1 MHVRESLEDLAPLV
15 LGPHHERVHRPFNVG
30 LIAVPSSSFPEDS
43 RFCRSSA
50 SCWPTII
57 GLGFICRTIYLRGP
71 CGAKSRNR
79 KRERGKTRIKCWARV
94 QTLVPLLLSSLGTV
108 AHVWGSLSLPPSIH
122 PSSSVP
128 EHVPGVTGWDRW
140 TCHPSLLHNFSV
152 WSIKCACFGTVG
164 ENWRPC

>member
-1 MHVRESLEDLAPLV
+1 MHVREGLEDLAALV

-57 GLGFICRTIYLRGP
+57 GLGFICRTIYLLGP

-79 KRERGKTRIKCWARV
+79 KRERGKTRIKWQARG
-94 QTLVPLLLSSLGTV
+94 SDSFV
-108 AHVWGSLSLPPSIH
+108 AAAIIIRNCFACVLEPITINHPSIQ
-122 PSSSVP
+122 
-128 EHVPGVTGWDRW
+128 
-140 TCHPSLLHNFSV
+140 
-152 WSIKCACFGTVG
+152 FGTGV
-164 ENWRPC
+164 RPRGHWVRQLDMSPVSPTQV